1 MALYKVCIRIKTDC
15 EIIKFA
21 SREQVIEMLDI
32 RFINED
38 NVRHLIKIPVNLIRS
53 ELVSHPFNK
62 FNVIKINKDKKF
74 CIIDVWK
81 SPCSICRIL
90 RDENVYMIKARASKP
105 AIVSYIFT
113 CDEYT
118 LKRIRDIF
126 EANKFEYSIEI
137 LNENNAV
144 LTPRQEYI
152 LSLAF
157 DLGYFDYPHRIT
169 LEELAKIL
177 DMSPSALSETL
188 RRAIKRLII
197 NYLTQSK
204 S

>member
-1 MALYKVCIRIKTDC
+1 MALYKVYIRIKTDC

-21 SREQVIEMLDI
+21 SREQVIEILDI

-62 FNVIKINKDKKF
+62 FNVIKIDKDKKF

-90 RDENVYMIKARASKP
+90 RNENVYMIKARASKP
-105 AIVSYIFT
+105 AIVNYIFT

-126 EANKFEYSIEI
+126 EENKFEYSIEI
-137 LNENNAV
+137 LNENNTV

-169 LEELAKIL
+169 LEELAEIL

>member
-1 MALYKVCIRIKTDC
+1 
-15 EIIKFA
+15 
-21 SREQVIEMLDI
+21 
-32 RFINED
+32 
-38 NVRHLIKIPVNLIRS
+38 
-53 ELVSHPFNK
+53 
-62 FNVIKINKDKKF
+62 
-74 CIIDVWK
+74 
-81 SPCSICRIL
+81 
-90 RDENVYMIKARASKP
+90 
-105 AIVSYIFT
+105 
-113 CDEYT
+113 

-126 EANKFEYSIEI
+126 EENKFEYSIEI
-137 LNENNAV
+137 LNENNTV

-169 LEELAKIL
+169 LEELAEIL
-177 DMSPSALSETL
+177 GMSPSALSETL